1 MSITIQEYH
10 VYNKV
15 FFLNLNELAFFIH
28 PFTLIPMGLVAFP
41 RLGWLQDRM
50 VLIEL
55 LFIYSLINF
64 LSGDFKSFAK
74 KK

>member
-28 PFTLIPMGLVAFP
+28 PFTLIPLGLVASP
-41 RLGWLQDRM
+41 RLGRLQDRM
-50 VLIEL
+50 VLTEP

-64 LSGDFKSFAK
+64 LSRYFKSFANK
-74 KK
+74 K